1 MFLYWLMFF
10 ANIWKKYHM
19 SKHFKINKEKPLQ
32 ILNFGDVMVF
42 LKEAFFKKKNN
53 RINIL

>member
-1 MFLYWLMFF
+1 MFFYWLMFF

-32 ILNFGDVMVF
+32 ILNFGDVMVS
-42 LKEAFFKKKNN
+42 
-53 RINIL
+53 